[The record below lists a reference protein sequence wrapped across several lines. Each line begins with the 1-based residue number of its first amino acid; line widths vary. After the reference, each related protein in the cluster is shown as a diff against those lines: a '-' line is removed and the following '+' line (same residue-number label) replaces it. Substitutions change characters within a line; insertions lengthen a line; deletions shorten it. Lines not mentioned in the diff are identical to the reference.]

1 MDRKPGLEVVE
12 PFADRGDDLL
22 LVPVDPGV
30 GDDLWLGLVA
40 VDLVA
45 EFGDDLLFVP
55 VDIGCGGA
63 ELLVLFELGGV
74 YLCWCWICSI
84 TFRSFVSSFSST
96 SWFFEIL
103 LLISLGF
110 AFVSDSLLGNS

>member
-1 MDRKPGLEVVE
+1 METTINDRLGGLTLGLLFRMDCKLGLEAFE

-30 GDDLWLGLVA
+30 GDDLGLGLVA
-40 VDLVA
+40 VDPVA

-55 VDIGCGGA
+55 VDLGGGGA

-74 YLCWCWICSI
+74 YWCWICSI
-84 TFRSFVSSFSST
+84 TFRSLVSSFSST
-96 SWFFEIL
+96 SP
-103 LLISLGF
+103 
-110 AFVSDSLLGNS
+110 